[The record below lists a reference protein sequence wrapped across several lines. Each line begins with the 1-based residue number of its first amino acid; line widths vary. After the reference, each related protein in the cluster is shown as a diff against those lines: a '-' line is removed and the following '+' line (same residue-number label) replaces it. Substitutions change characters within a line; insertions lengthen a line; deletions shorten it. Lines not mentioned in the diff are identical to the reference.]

1 MEEKGRLFGS
11 LKNEPSASRKCPKH
25 TAQASFQQRET
36 RLGTLLGSVSWRELV
51 AVAHSQDASHQCIR
65 ELGSLGCPLP
75 KPYVRIA
82 PILTRELN
90 QAELY
95 KLLQTAKRDLGQ

>member
-1 MEEKGRLFGS
+1 MVPRLFPG
-11 LKNEPSASRKCPKH
+11 
-25 TAQASFQQRET
+25 
-36 RLGTLLGSVSWRELV
+36 GLGSGPNAYEVEPCREPDKCSRATPPPGVKLPSTKDMR
-51 AVAHSQDASHQCIR
+51 A
-65 ELGSLGCPLP
+65 ELGSLGCPFP